1 MNKGMCLWLQNWI
14 RVSGITA
21 ASALVSIAFKIR
33 SAHWALHTFT
43 LLGVMNFK
51 MIFWCSLESKPS
63 SHISIKIK
71 ILFQI
76 PVKLREVMI
85 VEKQR
90 GGSRSCSVPDTHFS
104 QISSHC
110 FSRHHCR
117 LGVVPSISQVKA
129 SRFGGVKF
137 STATWVRVCLK
148 QSLLSPSHH

>member
-51 MIFWCSLESKPS
+51 MIFLCSVESKPS

-71 ILFQI
+71 ILFQTPI
-76 PVKLREVMI
+76 KLREVMI
-85 VEKQR
+85 AEKHR
-90 GGSRSCSVPDTHFS
+90 GGSRSCSEPDTHFS